1 MGEIVGFSRLEILEE
16 KGKKKKCEKASGALW
31 RDGKNRMKKIYTGFA
46 KDFTGS
52 PSNSLPEIPFK
63 MDEYFFLFLS
73 FFPLFPFNYSTIFLV
88 ENKRTDIDGT
98 QHRGGEMIHASLMEM
113 KVSVTSVCSF
123 EKLNRSTIVEG
134 SVLTSTAI
142 KISKKKVSN

>member
-16 KGKKKKCEKASGALW
+16 KGKKKKMRKSISSSVEGWKKSYEKNLH
-31 RDGKNRMKKIYTGFA
+31 GFA

-73 FFPLFPFNYSTIFLV
+73 FFPPFFLSTIRLFFSW
-88 ENKRTDIDGT
+88 KTKG
-98 QHRGGEMIHASLMEM
+98 Q
-113 KVSVTSVCSF
+113 
-123 EKLNRSTIVEG
+123 
-134 SVLTSTAI
+134 
-142 KISKKKVSN
+142 ISMAHNIGVVR

>member
-16 KGKKKKCEKASGALW
+16 KGKKKKKCEKASVALW

-73 FFPLFPFNYSTIFLV
+73 FFPPFFLSTIRLFSSW
-88 ENKRTDIDGT
+88 KTKG
-98 QHRGGEMIHASLMEM
+98 Q
-113 KVSVTSVCSF
+113 
-123 EKLNRSTIVEG
+123 
-134 SVLTSTAI
+134 
-142 KISKKKVSN
+142 ISMAHNIGVVR